1 MKKYKIV
8 YDTMNAYN
16 LSAHVSAETRDEAL
30 VKFYIMFHNV
40 TEVKRI
46 ECIE

>member
-8 YDTMNAYN
+8 YNTMSAIN
-16 LSAHVSAETRDEAL
+16 LVAHVSAESRDEAL
-30 VKFYIMFHNV
+30 AKFYIHFHNV

-46 ECIE
+46 EFVE